1 MYDNALHVLTA
12 KTNHKENIAKVTSLH
27 HSGKKG
33 ENYGLQISQE
43 VRDDLESK
51 GKDKAKA
58 RGSEEG
64 EGGDSRGMKG

>member
-1 MYDNALHVLTA
+1 MYDNALHVLTV

-33 ENYGLQISQE
+33 ENHGLQISQE
-43 VRDDLESK
+43 VRDDLERK

-58 RGSEEG
+58 AGSQEG
-64 EGGDSRGMKG
+64 EGGLTGG